1 MAGTLVLDWLLTIAL
16 TIDVVF
22 ATNSSALAGT
32 QAAGVQFPLAGLSF
46 ERFLAVTSVL
56 TLLGLLLLPLLRRA
70 HPAYR
75 GGRAAG

>member
-75 GGRAAG
+75 GGRPAG